1 MATAISRDSF
11 NELKN
16 YLGVYLQQGR
26 VILDSDWNENQD
38 IAVSFLRRL
47 SREALGEGSPKL
59 GFAIAPVCR
68 QPRWLD
74 ASTNVPSGS
83 DFGTAIGAAL
93 GACLD
98 ECVAVLLYV
107 VFGSLLLF

>member
-47 SREALGEGSPKL
+47 SREALGEGSPNR
-59 GFAIAPVCR
+59 GFAIDPVF
-68 QPRWLD
+68 PPPPALV
-74 ASTNVPSGS
+74 ANTNVPRGVTSGRPS
-83 DFGTAIGAAL
+83 APRSAL
-93 GACLD
+93 
-98 ECVAVLLYV
+98 V
-107 VFGSLLLF
+107 SRIS